1 MVMGPDDIPL
11 GVIRGQI
18 LLNLQ
23 NHGVS
28 GEINISEFDL

>member
-11 GVIRGQI
+11 GDIRGQI
-18 LLNLQ
+18 LLNR
-23 NHGVS
+23 VP